1 MYFWCSS
8 NTSSKAMTT
17 TGTSTTSRSYEA
29 SEAVKSNLFDHDEW
43 ETNEDVVDSAG
54 SLLRKPKQIQPANYA
69 NFQMVISVL
78 IYGASLE
85 VIRLF
90 TSIKF

>member
-1 MYFWCSS
+1 
-8 NTSSKAMTT
+8 MTT

-54 SLLRKPKQIQPANYA
+54 GSLLRKPKQIQPANYA
-69 NFQMVISVL
+69 NFQMVISVIISKWDVIRSYKL
-78 IYGASLE
+78 IY
-85 VIRLF
+85 F
-90 TSIKF
+90 C